1 MKKKLHLQK
10 EVVSVLDKKQMNY
23 LTKGGGAPQTSPFI
37 CKTIPPQC
45 DVIKTNLQNCGIEKT
60 LACLTNKL
68 CDTKN
73 CIDPQTDAGYCVDPQ
88 TEVGCGGGENTLGC
102 NTLDCTT
109 PITGHTCET
118 LNKDCMVTT
127 EC

>member
-45 DVIKTNLQNCGIEKT
+45 DVIKTNLQNCGIEET
-60 LACLTNKL
+60 LACLTQFK
-68 CDTKN
+68 CPSDP
-73 CIDPQTDAGYCVDPQ
+73 CIEPI
-88 TEVGCGGGENTLGC
+88 TEDCGGGGTDTCVTVTGC
-102 NTLDCTT
+102 YSDIC
-109 PITGHTCET
+109 PIETFGCEET
-118 LNKDCMVTT
+118 NGCIYTKDC
-127 EC
+127 